1 MQDPSFDWRN
11 WWPKPLNKGTSVI
24 QLSGKTNKRYKPRIQ
39 IEKYTLW
46 EVCVINYARPS
57 AEPRQLYSSLEVS
70 SPTSKMRGT
79 TIATVPPLEWLLLPA
94 TKYPVSVRVRHCG
107 TRCPLIFNHSD
118 PRSRS
123 CCCSMSYTRDPRVRK
138 FNRAI
143 SFPVSECPGP
153 GDSKARTFKHCLV
166 FSMDY
171 VCVRFGGSPS
181 NIYEG
186 CQFLFSVRD

>member
-1 MQDPSFDWRN
+1 M
-11 WWPKPLNKGTSVI
+11 
-24 QLSGKTNKRYKPRIQ
+24 
-39 IEKYTLW
+39 
-46 EVCVINYARPS
+46 CVINYARPS

-138 FNRAI
+138 FNRAT
-143 SFPVSECPGP
+143 SFPVSKRPGP